1 MIPKLFIEQWQKN
14 APWQT
19 LDMVEQD
26 LIINRALVD
35 LYGNQKVKD
44 SLIFRGG
51 TALNKIYLKPSARY
65 SEDLDFVQTRAQPIG
80 ETIDAIRI
88 ALNWLGKPNYIPTER
103 SSKLVYKYTSVNGLP
118 MKLKIEINTT
128 EHFQVMDINNA
139 TFGFESEWFSGESIV
154 AVNQLEEL
162 MATKIRALYQRRKG
176 RDLFDLWMV
185 FSKNLANIDETIKIF
200 KKYCD
205 HGKLK
210 ISKDLFL
217 KNLDLK
223 RLNKDFQLDM
233 NILLPQGFPLTFPF
247 TLHEQTNWNFD
258 EAFEYVKSEIINRI

>member
-1 MIPKLFIEQWQKN
+1 MIPRNFIEQWQQN
-14 APWQT
+14 APWQS

-26 LIINRALVD
+26 LIINRALVS
-35 LYGNQKVKD
+35 LYGNQKIRD

-65 SEDLDFVQTRAQPIG
+65 SEDLDFVQTRGEPIG

-88 ALNWLGKPNYIPTER
+88 ALNWLSKPNYIPTER
-103 SSKLVYKYTSVNGLP
+103 SVKLVYKYASVNGLP

-128 EHFQVMDINNA
+128 EHFQVLDINNTA
-139 TFGFESEWFSGESIV
+139 FGFTSEWFSGESIV

-185 FSKNLANIDETIKIF
+185 FSKDLANIDETLKIF

-205 HGKLK
+205 YGQLK
-210 ISKDLFL
+210 ISKELFL
-217 KNLDLK
+217 KNLELK

-233 NILLPQGFPLTFPF
+233 NILLPQGFPYTFPITF
-247 TLHEQTNWNFD
+247 RESTNWNFD